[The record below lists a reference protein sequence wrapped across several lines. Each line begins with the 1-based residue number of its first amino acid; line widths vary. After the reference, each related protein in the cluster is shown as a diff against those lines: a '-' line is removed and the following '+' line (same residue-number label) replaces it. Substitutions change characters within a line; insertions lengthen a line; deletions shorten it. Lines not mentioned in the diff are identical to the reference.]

1 MKNLFWVLILCST
14 LAVSCDYYQSVDII
28 NETSYDVSVEYFN
41 DLSDSTPNNNEYYI
55 NNPIYKR
62 STGSISKMGS
72 TNAISDYIN
81 EGSEKKLYLY
91 VFKTDTVKKY
101 KRVFNLNELIRQHK
115 YYQLNEF
122 SEEQLKNADWKIRI
136 N

>member
-1 MKNLFWVLILCST
+1 MKNLFWLLILCST

-41 DLSDSTPNNNEYYI
+41 DLSDSTSNNNEYYI

-81 EGSEKKLYLY
+81 EGPEKKLYLY

-136 N
+136 Y